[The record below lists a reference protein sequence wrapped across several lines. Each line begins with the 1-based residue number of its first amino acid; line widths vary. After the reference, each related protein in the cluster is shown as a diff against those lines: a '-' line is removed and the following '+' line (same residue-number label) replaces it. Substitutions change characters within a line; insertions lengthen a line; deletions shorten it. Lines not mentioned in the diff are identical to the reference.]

1 MKNELKDALNVAFYA
16 PNPRNKQAFLKKLR
30 PREVGMIEMLFQQ
43 VRYIRVSVWVLSA
56 AIIALAILGSWMSR
70 EETGE
75 LIPVIMPLMA
85 AVSILENNRSR
96 KYGMSELEMVTRFS
110 LRSVIFAR
118 MLILGLALLL
128 MIAITSPI
136 LVMAFGGEILI
147 TAMHMLIP
155 YLVTMTICL
164 QVERSI
170 WGRRLEYGT
179 LAIAMLI
186 TALMVWIRNYDMAL
200 VNGYME
206 MVKNWGVLIV
216 LILAA
221 LTVFEQ
227 WRTLNSV
234 EELA

>member
-1 MKNELKDALNVAFYA
+1 MKNELKDALNMAFYA
-16 PNPRNKQAFLKKLR
+16 PEPKNKQVFLKNLR

-43 VRYIRVSVWVLSA
+43 VRYIRVSVWILTA
-56 AIIALAILGSWMSR
+56 AIIALTILGAWMKR
-70 EETGE
+70 GETGE
-75 LIPVIMPLMA
+75 LISVIMPFLA
-85 AVSILENNRSR
+85 AVSVLENNRSR

-118 MLILGLALLL
+118 MLILGLAFLF

-136 LVMAFGGEILI
+136 LVMAFGGEMLV

-155 YLVTMTICL
+155 YLVTMTISL
-164 QVERSI
+164 QIERSI

-186 TALMVWIRNYDMAL
+186 TALMVWIRDYDMAL

-216 LILAA
+216 LVLAVI
-221 LTVFEQ
+221 TVFEQ
-227 WRTLNSV
+227 WRTIECV

>member
-1 MKNELKDALNVAFYA
+1 MKNELKDALNMAFDA
-16 PNPRNKQAFLKKLR
+16 PEPKDKQVFLKNLR
-30 PREVGMIEMLFQQ
+30 PREVSMIEMLFQQ
-43 VRYIRVSVWVLSA
+43 VRYIRVSVWIMTVV
-56 AIIALAILGSWMSR
+56 IIALAILGSCMHC

-75 LIPVIMPLMA
+75 LIPVIMPFLA
-85 AVSILENNRSR
+85 AVSVLENNRSR

-118 MLILGLALLL
+118 MLILGLAFLF

-136 LVMAFGGEILI
+136 LVMTFGGEMLV

-155 YLVTMTICL
+155 YLVTMTISL
-164 QVERSI
+164 QIERSI

-186 TALMVWIRNYDMAL
+186 TALMVWIRDYDMSL

-206 MVKNWGVLIV
+206 MVKSWGVLIV
-216 LILAA
+216 LVLAVI
-221 LTVFEQ
+221 TVFEQ
-227 WRTLNSV
+227 WRTIECV

>member
-1 MKNELKDALNVAFYA
+1 MKNELKDAFNMAFYA
-16 PNPRNKQAFLKKLR
+16 PEPKNKQVFLKNLR

-43 VRYIRVSVWVLSA
+43 VRYIRVSVWIMTA
-56 AIIALAILGSWMSR
+56 AIIALVILGSCMHR

-75 LIPVIMPLMA
+75 LIPVIMPFL
-85 AVSILENNRSR
+85 AVVSVLENNRSR

-118 MLILGLALLL
+118 MLILGLAFLF

-136 LVMAFGGEILI
+136 LVMAFGGEMLV

-155 YLVTMTICL
+155 YLVTMTISL
-164 QVERSI
+164 QIERSI

-186 TALMVWIRNYDMAL
+186 TALMVWIRDYDMAL

-216 LILAA
+216 LVLAVI
-221 LTVFEQ
+221 TVFEQ
-227 WRTLNSV
+227 WRTIECV
-234 EELA
+234 EELV

>member
-1 MKNELKDALNVAFYA
+1 MKNELKDALNTAFYA
-16 PNPRNKQAFLKKLR
+16 PEPKNKQVFLKNLR

-110 LRSVIFAR
+110 LRSVICAR

-155 YLVTMTICL
+155 YLVTMAICL

-170 WGRRLEYGT
+170 WGRKLEYGT
-179 LAIAMLI
+179 LAIAMFI
-186 TALMVWIRNYDMAL
+186 TALMVWIRDYDMAL

-216 LILAA
+216 LVLAVI
-221 LTVFEQ
+221 TVFEQ
-227 WRTLNSV
+227 WRTIECV

>member
-1 MKNELKDALNVAFYA
+1 MKNELKDALN
-16 PNPRNKQAFLKKLR
+16 
-30 PREVGMIEMLFQQ
+30 
-43 VRYIRVSVWVLSA
+43 
-56 AIIALAILGSWMSR
+56 
-70 EETGE
+70 
-75 LIPVIMPLMA
+75 
-85 AVSILENNRSR
+85 
-96 KYGMSELEMVTRFS
+96 
-110 LRSVIFAR
+110 
-118 MLILGLALLL
+118 
-128 MIAITSPI
+128 
-136 LVMAFGGEILI
+136 MAFGGEMLV
-147 TAMHMLIP
+147 TAMHKLIP
-155 YLVTMTICL
+155 YLVTMTISL
-164 QVERSI
+164 QIQRSI

>member
-1 MKNELKDALNVAFYA
+1 MKNELKEALNVAFYA
-16 PNPRNKQAFLKKLR
+16 PEPRNKQAFLKKLR

-43 VRYIRVSVWVLSA
+43 VRYIRVPVWIMTA
-56 AIIALAILGSWMSR
+56 AIIVLAILGACMHR
-70 EETGE
+70 EETKE
-75 LIPVIMPLMA
+75 LIPVMMPFLSV
-85 AVSILENNRSR
+85 VSVLENNRSR

-118 MLILGLALLL
+118 MLILGLVFLF

-136 LVMAFGGEILI
+136 LVMAFGGEMLV
-147 TAMHMLIP
+147 TAMYMLIP
-155 YLVTMTICL
+155 YLVTMTISL
-164 QVERSI
+164 QVEHSI
-170 WGRRLEYGT
+170 WGRRLEHGT

-186 TALMVWIRNYDMAL
+186 SVAMVWIRDYDMAL
-200 VNGYME
+200 VNCYME

>member
-1 MKNELKDALNVAFYA
+1 MKNELKDALNMAFYA
-16 PNPRNKQAFLKKLR
+16 PEPKNKQVFLKNLR

-43 VRYIRVSVWVLSA
+43 VRYIRVSVWILTA
-56 AIIALAILGSWMSR
+56 AIIALTILGAWMKR
-70 EETGE
+70 GETGE
-75 LIPVIMPLMA
+75 LISVIMPFLA
-85 AVSILENNRSR
+85 AVSVLENNRSR

-118 MLILGLALLL
+118 MLILGLVFLF

-136 LVMAFGGEILI
+136 LVMAFGGEMLV

-155 YLVTMTICL
+155 YLVTMTISL
-164 QVERSI
+164 QIERSI

-186 TALMVWIRNYDMAL
+186 TALMVWIRDYDMAL

-216 LILAA
+216 LVLAVI
-221 LTVFEQ
+221 TVFEQ
-227 WRTLNSV
+227 WRTIECV

>member
-1 MKNELKDALNVAFYA
+1 MKNELKDALNMAFYA
-16 PNPRNKQAFLKKLR
+16 PEPKNKQVFLKNLR

-43 VRYIRVSVWVLSA
+43 VRYIRVSVWILTA
-56 AIIALAILGSWMSR
+56 AIIALTILGAWMNR
-70 EETGE
+70 GETGE
-75 LIPVIMPLMA
+75 LIPVIMPFLA
-85 AVSILENNRSR
+85 AVSVLENNRSR

-118 MLILGLALLL
+118 MLILGLAFLF

-136 LVMAFGGEILI
+136 LVMAFGGEMLV

-155 YLVTMTICL
+155 YLVTMTISL
-164 QVERSI
+164 QIERSI

-186 TALMVWIRNYDMAL
+186 TALMVWIRDYDMAL
-200 VNGYME
+200 VNSYME

-216 LILAA
+216 LVLAVI
-221 LTVFEQ
+221 TVFEQ
-227 WRTLNSV
+227 WRTIECV

>member
-1 MKNELKDALNVAFYA
+1 MKNELKDALNMAFYA
-16 PNPRNKQAFLKKLR
+16 PEPKNKQVFLKNLR

-43 VRYIRVSVWVLSA
+43 VRYIRVSVWILTA
-56 AIIALAILGSWMSR
+56 AIIALTILGAWMKR
-70 EETGE
+70 GETGE
-75 LIPVIMPLMA
+75 LISVIMPFLA
-85 AVSILENNRSR
+85 AVSVLENNRSR

-118 MLILGLALLL
+118 MLILGLAFLF

-136 LVMAFGGEILI
+136 LVMAFGGEMLV

-155 YLVTMTICL
+155 YLVTMTISL
-164 QVERSI
+164 QIERSI

-186 TALMVWIRNYDMAL
+186 TALMVWIRDYDMSL

-206 MVKNWGVLIV
+206 MVKSWGVLIV
-216 LILAA
+216 LVLAVI
-221 LTVFEQ
+221 TVFEQ
-227 WRTLNSV
+227 WRTIECV